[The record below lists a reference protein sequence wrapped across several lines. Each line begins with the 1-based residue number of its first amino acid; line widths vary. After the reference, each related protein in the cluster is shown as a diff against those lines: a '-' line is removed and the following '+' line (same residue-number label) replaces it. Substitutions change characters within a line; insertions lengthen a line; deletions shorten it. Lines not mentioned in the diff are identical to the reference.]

1 MKRPVD
7 SHLCLCHVAPG
18 RRLGDAARSETS
30 VLPVFELSDRE
41 TVSSLR
47 SVGRRRRSGTHVG
60 VAATPAACHS
70 ERAREESLLRWTV
83 TYLEEIFR
91 LRPQDD
97 RWRGRLP
104 TGQSDVDS
112 PFSTVTSMMCQV
124 GSLPAPCHPEA
135 AAEGSLL
142 RLNASS
148 QGRCFAEAQHD
159 KRPGWL
165 SHHSTGHITLVGAFR
180 MTEGR
185 GGCRSHPL
193 VVPAHAGGFP
203 NSQSYGDQ
211 EFRNWDETREPARV
225 SREDRG
231 CRTTVRF

>member
-83 TYLEEIFR
+83 TCLGEIFR

-165 SHHSTGHITLVGAFR
+165 SHHSTGHITLVGAFSTATT
-180 MTEGR
+180 MKCPVDSHLCLCHVE
-185 GGCRSHPL
+185 RSETSVLP
-193 VVPAHAGGFP
+193 VSGFP
-203 NSQSYGDQ
+203 CGKTDPSLRSG
-211 EFRNWDETREPARV
+211 
-225 SREDRG
+225 
-231 CRTTVRF
+231 

>member
-1 MKRPVD
+1 MGRSQLPPRVRRRHPECSDEHEASGRQPPVPL
-7 SHLCLCHVAPG
+7 SCS
-18 RRLGDAARSETS
+18 ARSETS
-30 VLPVFELSDRE
+30 VLPAFWLSDRE
-41 TVSSLR
+41 TGSSLR

-104 TGQSDVDS
+104 IGQSDVDS

-148 QGRCFAEAQHD
+148 QGRCFAEALHD
-159 KRPGWL
+159 TSRW
-165 SHHSTGHITLVGAFR
+165 SEHSIGCQRQPVRSAAITLSCHLPPGGQR
-180 MTEGR
+180 MTDRR
-185 GGCRSHPL
+185 GACRTNVCATLTLAAHL
-193 VVPAHAGGFP
+193 VVPPVLSF
-203 NSQSYGDQ
+203 
-211 EFRNWDETREPARV
+211 
-225 SREDRG
+225 
-231 CRTTVRF
+231 